1 MNPHRQTI
9 AALAGGERERP
20 EHLRRQERPGLSPAA
35 NDLLASLPGAQLDA
49 LLPHLEPVY
58 LPKGACLCELGRPLT
73 HVYFPVRGIVSLG
86 YAAANGDTT
95 ELAIVGRD
103 GVIGVEAFLGSETS
117 SHRASVQT
125 TCTAY
130 RLPVKVARSKFAEGG
145 ALQQALLK
153 YALTLMLHV
162 SQTSICNLHHPL
174 EQRLGRSL
182 LQAVDRSS
190 SSTLPMTQE
199 VLASLVGARRQGVSE
214 AVQKLRD
221 RGLIACHRGGIT
233 VLDPNGL
240 LNSACECYTV
250 VKAHVQR
257 LAGRT

>member
-20 EHLRRQERPGLSPAA
+20 EHLRRQERAGLSPAA

-73 HVYFPVRGIVSLG
+73 HVYFPVLGIVSLG

-182 LQAVDRSS
+182 LQAVDRST

>member
-9 AALAGGERERP
+9 AALAGGERERS
-20 EHLRRQERPGLSPAA
+20 EHQRRQERAGLSPAA

-86 YAAANGDTT
+86 YAAPNGDTT
-95 ELAIVGRD
+95 ELALVGRD

-153 YALTLMLHV
+153 YALALMLHV

-190 SSTLPMTQE
+190 SSTLLMTQE

-240 LNSACECYTV
+240 LGSACECYTV
-250 VKAHVQR
+250 VKAHIQR